1 MSQTLILNTHVTQ
14 ITNPTSSKI
23 HDQERAVSKRLLLSS
38 EIDMSVGRGSIFT
51 AILSTL
57 LLRIASRTSFVLL
70 GFYLGEH
77 FTSAT
82 VVALVLEAFYI
93 TELVLAPIVGSLSDR
108 LGRKPFLL
116 SAPFGQSCSSLSAV
130 GTLLFPHPHAT
141 PFDARLVVLLLIAL
155 VGRLLEGAA
164 TALNAPSSLG
174 YITEVTSGSDRLRAR
189 VMTAFEVATVGGLA
203 LAIPFGG
210 KVSSLLGTWGF
221 FVVIGRYVFNSML
234 IAFFLKESVQRTT
247 QVNTHHSLTENLS
260 LLRHK
265 RIFTFLPAWLSVN
278 ALVGAWMTLIT
289 IMLAYPEP
297 AASLRHP
304 GQLLYGG
311 FSQELATLLVG
322 GFGLLFL
329 AGMGLWMLVLPRL
342 RRTTVMFIGL
352 GGLSVSIFGLTLIN
366 GLAENLAHVPESS
379 KPLLLLLLFLVVL
392 GVLLLSGFTPAS
404 LTHLATISE
413 LLPGK
418 RGAVM
423 GLYSVVMGVGQL
435 IGASL
440 GGICVDL
447 GGFYGLMGFSVAL
460 GLTSLCSVLYIR
472 MHGHD
477 LIKGQSDTGG
487 LPQVNCQPMAS
498 LEKLLITLHGQESEH
513 GHWILSSSLHNQ

>member
-1 MSQTLILNTHVTQ
+1 MSKTLKLNTNVTQ
-14 ITNPTSSKI
+14 ITDSTPNKI
-23 HDQERAVSKRLLLSS
+23 HDKESEVSKRLILPTEAKL
-38 EIDMSVGRGSIFT
+38 SVGRGSIFT

-70 GFYLGEH
+70 GFYLGEQ

-116 SAPFGQSCSSLSAV
+116 SAPIVGSLAALCLAGV
-130 GTLLFPHPHAT
+130 ALLFPQPHAT
-141 PFDARLVVLLLIAL
+141 SIDVRLVVLLLAVL
-155 VGRLLEGAA
+155 VGRLLEGTA

-174 YITEVTSGSDRLRAR
+174 YITDVTSGSDKLRAQ

-210 KVSSLLGTWGF
+210 KISSLLGTWGF
-221 FVVIGRYVFNSML
+221 FVVIVLHLINGVL
-234 IAFFLKESVQRTT
+234 IACLLKESTQHTT
-247 QVNTHHSLTENLS
+247 QVKTRHSLTESLS

-265 RIFTFLPAWLSVN
+265 RIFTFLPAWLSIN

-311 FSQELATLLVG
+311 FSKEFATLLIG

-329 AGMGLWMLVLPRL
+329 VGMGLWLLVLPRL

-352 GGLSVSIFGLTLIN
+352 GGLNLSVLGLTLIN
-366 GLAENLAHVPESS
+366 GLAKNLTDMPDSS
-379 KPLLLLLLFLVVL
+379 KPMLLLLLFLVVL
-392 GVLLLSGFTPAS
+392 GVLLLSGFTPVS
-404 LTHLATISE
+404 LTHLAAISE

-435 IGASL
+435 MGASL
-440 GGICVDL
+440 GGLWVDL

-460 GLTSLCSVLYIR
+460 GLVSLGSVLYIR
-472 MHGHD
+472 IQGHD
-477 LIKGQSDTGG
+477 LIKSRSSNRWSASGQLPSYAFSGKAAHIAAQTG
-487 LPQVNCQPMAS
+487 
-498 LEKLLITLHGQESEH
+498 T
-513 GHWILSSSLHNQ
+513 

>member
-1 MSQTLILNTHVTQ
+1 MSQTLTLDPNVTH
-14 ITNPTSSKI
+14 IKNPTYSTT
-23 HDQERAVSKRLLLSS
+23 DDRERQVSKSLLLPS
-38 EIDMSVGRGSIFT
+38 EATMSVGRGSIYT
-51 AILSTL
+51 AIISTL

-82 VVALVLEAFYI
+82 IVALVLEAFYI

-116 SAPFGQSCSSLSAV
+116 SAPILGSLSALCFAGV
-130 GTLLFPHPHAT
+130 ALLFPQPHST
-141 PFDARLVVLLLIAL
+141 PSNAWLVILLLSVL

-164 TALNAPSSLG
+164 TALNVPSSLG
-174 YITEVTSGSDRLRAR
+174 YITDVTSSSDKLRTR

-210 KVSSLLGTWGF
+210 KISSILGTWGF
-221 FVVIGRYVFNSML
+221 FVVVALHLINAVL
-234 IAFFLKESVQRTT
+234 IACLLKERVKQTK
-247 QVNTHHSLTENLS
+247 QINTRHSLTESLS
-260 LLRHK
+260 LLRYK
-265 RIFTFLPAWLSVN
+265 RIFTFLPAWLSIN
-278 ALVGAWMTLIT
+278 ALVGAWITLIT
-289 IMLAYPEP
+289 IMLVYPEP

-311 FSQELATLLVG
+311 FSQEFATLLVG

-329 AGMGLWMLVLPRL
+329 AGMGLWMLLLPHM

-352 GGLSVSIFGLTLIN
+352 GGLNISVFGLTLIN
-366 GLAENLAHVPESS
+366 GLAENPAHMPDSS
-379 KPLLLLLLFLVVL
+379 KPLLLLLLFLVMF
-392 GVLLLSGFTPAS
+392 GVLLLSGFTPAL

-423 GLYSVVMGVGQL
+423 GLYSVV
-435 IGASL
+435 
-440 GGICVDL
+440 
-447 GGFYGLMGFSVAL
+447 
-460 GLTSLCSVLYIR
+460 
-472 MHGHD
+472 
-477 LIKGQSDTGG
+477 
-487 LPQVNCQPMAS
+487 
-498 LEKLLITLHGQESEH
+498 
-513 GHWILSSSLHNQ
+513 

>member
-1 MSQTLILNTHVTQ
+1 MSQTLILDTHVTH

-23 HDQERAVSKRLLLSS
+23 HDQDREVSKKLLLSS
-38 EIDMSVGRGSIFT
+38 EIDMSVGRRSIFT

-93 TELVLAPIVGSLSDR
+93 TELILAPIVGSFSDR

-116 SAPFGQSCSSLSAV
+116 SAPILGSLAALCLA
-130 GTLLFPHPHAT
+130 GATLLFPHPHTT
-141 PFDARLVVLLLIAL
+141 PFGTRLVALLLIVL
-155 VGRLLEGAA
+155 VGRLLEGTA

-174 YITEVTSGSDRLRAR
+174 YITEVTSGSDKLRAR

-210 KVSSLLGTWGF
+210 KISSLLGTWGF
-221 FVVIGRYVFNSML
+221 FVVIGLHVFNGML
-234 IAFFLKESVQRTT
+234 IAFCLKESIQRTT
-247 QVNTHHSLTENLS
+247 RVNTHHSLTENLS

-278 ALVGAWMTLIT
+278 ALVGAWMTLII
-289 IMLAYPEP
+289 IMLTYPEP

-311 FSQELATLLVG
+311 FSKEFATLSIG

-329 AGMGLWMLVLPRL
+329 AGMGMWMLVLPRL

-352 GGLSVSIFGLTLIN
+352 GGLGVSIFGLTLIN
-366 GLAENLAHVPESS
+366 ALAENPAHIPDNS
-379 KPLLLLLLFLVVL
+379 KSLLLLLLPLVVL

-404 LTHLATISE
+404 LTHMAAISE

-440 GGICVDL
+440 GGLCTDL
-447 GGFYGLMGFSVAL
+447 GGFYGLMGFSVVMGLVSL
-460 GLTSLCSVLYIR
+460 GSVLYIR
-472 MHGHD
+472 VHGHD
-477 LIKGQSDTGG
+477 LIKSQSRYRWSPSGK
-487 LPQVNCQPMAS
+487 LPSYAYS
-498 LEKLLITLHGQESEH
+498 GKLLT
-513 GHWILSSSLHNQ
+513 

>member
-1 MSQTLILNTHVTQ
+1 MSQTLILDTHVTH
-14 ITNPTSSKI
+14 ITNPTPSKI
-23 HDQERAVSKRLLLSS
+23 HDQEREVSKKLLLPS
-38 EIDMSVGRGSIFT
+38 EAKMSVDRGSIFT

-82 VVALVLEAFYI
+82 VVVLVLEAFYI
-93 TELVLAPIVGSLSDR
+93 TELILAPIVGSLSDR

-116 SAPFGQSCSSLSAV
+116 SAPLMGSVAALCLAV

-141 PFDARLVVLLLIAL
+141 PFDARLVVLLLIVL
-155 VGRLLEGAA
+155 VGRLIEGTA

-174 YITEVTSGSDRLRAR
+174 YITEVTSDSDRLRAR

-221 FVVIGRYVFNSML
+221 FVVITLHLINGML
-234 IAFFLKESVQRTT
+234 IAFFLKESVQRTM

-418 RGAVM
+418 RGVVM

-447 GGFYGLMGFSVAL
+447 GGFYGLMGFSVVL
-460 GLTSLCSVLYIR
+460 GLTSLGSVLYIR
-472 MHGHD
+472 IHGHD
-477 LIKGQSDTGG
+477 LIMGQSRYRWSASGKLPPCAFFVKATHNVARTG
-487 LPQVNCQPMAS
+487 
-498 LEKLLITLHGQESEH
+498 T
-513 GHWILSSSLHNQ
+513 

>member
-1 MSQTLILNTHVTQ
+1 MSQTLVLDTNVPQ
-14 ITNPTSSKI
+14 IANPTSSQVHNK
-23 HDQERAVSKRLLLSS
+23 EREVSKRLLLSP
-38 EIDMSVGRGSIFT
+38 EANMSVGRGSIFA

-82 VVALVLEAFYI
+82 IVALVLEAFYI

-116 SAPFGQSCSSLSAV
+116 SAPLV
-130 GTLLFPHPHAT
+130 GSVAALCLAGAALLFPHPQAT
-141 PFDARLVVLLLIAL
+141 PFDARLVVLLLIVL

-164 TALNAPSSLG
+164 TALNVPSSLG
-174 YITEVTSGSDRLRAR
+174 YITEITSGSDKLRAR
-189 VMTAFEVATVGGLA
+189 VMTAFD
-203 LAIPFGG
+203 
-210 KVSSLLGTWGF
+210 
-221 FVVIGRYVFNSML
+221 
-234 IAFFLKESVQRTT
+234 
-247 QVNTHHSLTENLS
+247 
-260 LLRHK
+260 
-265 RIFTFLPAWLSVN
+265 IFTFLPAWLSIN

-289 IMLAYPEP
+289 IMLTYPEP
-297 AASLRHP
+297 AADLRFP

-311 FSQELATLLVG
+311 FSKEFATLLIG

-366 GLAENLAHVPESS
+366 GLAENPAHVFDSS
-379 KPLLLLLLFLVVL
+379 KPLLLLLLSLVML

-404 LTHLATISE
+404 LTHMAAISE
-413 LLPGK
+413 LLPDK

-423 GLYSVVMGVGQL
+423 GLYSVIMGVGQL

-440 GGICVDL
+440 GGLCVDL
-447 GGFYGLMGFSVAL
+447 GGFYGLMGFSVAMGLVSL
-460 GLTSLCSVLYIR
+460 GSVLYIR
-472 MHGHD
+472 VHGHD
-477 LIKGQSDTGG
+477 LIKSQSRYRWPATGK
-487 LPQVNCQPMAS
+487 LAS
-498 LEKLLITLHGQESEH
+498 HAFTKKAAT
-513 GHWILSSSLHNQ
+513 SLHR

>member
-1 MSQTLILNTHVTQ
+1 MSQTLLLDSHVTQ
-14 ITNPTSSKI
+14 KDNPTFI
-23 HDQERAVSKRLLLSS
+23 QVYDQEREVSNRILLPS
-38 EIDMSVGRGSIFT
+38 EAKMSVGRGSIFT

-82 VVALVLEAFYI
+82 VVVLVLEAFYI
-93 TELVLAPIVGSLSDR
+93 TELILAPIVGSLSDR

-116 SAPFGQSCSSLSAV
+116 SAPLIGSVASLCLA
-130 GTLLFPHPHAT
+130 GATLLFPHPHAT
-141 PFDARLVVLLLIAL
+141 PFDARLVVLLLIVL

-174 YITEVTSGSDRLRAR
+174 YITEVTSDSDRLRAR

-210 KVSSLLGTWGF
+210 KISSLLGTWGF
-221 FVVIGRYVFNSML
+221 FVVITLHLINVVL
-234 IAFFLKESVQRTT
+234 IAFFLKESVKRTT
-247 QVNTHHSLTENLS
+247 QINTHHSLTESLS

-278 ALVGAWMTLIT
+278 ALVGAWITLII

-379 KPLLLLLLFLVVL
+379 KPLLLLLLPLVVL

-404 LTHLATISE
+404 LTHLAAISE

-447 GGFYGLMGFSVAL
+447 GGFYGLMGFSVLL
-460 GLTSLCSVLYIR
+460 GLTSLGSVLYIR
-472 MHGHD
+472 IHGHD
-477 LIKGQSDTGG
+477 LIKSQSRYRRSASGQLPTYGFSGKASHNVAQTG
-487 LPQVNCQPMAS
+487 
-498 LEKLLITLHGQESEH
+498 T
-513 GHWILSSSLHNQ
+513 

>member
-1 MSQTLILNTHVTQ
+1 MSQTPVLDTNVPQ
-14 ITNPTSSKI
+14 IANPTSSQVHNK
-23 HDQERAVSKRLLLSS
+23 EREVSKRLLLSP
-38 EIDMSVGRGSIFT
+38 EANMSVGRGSIFA

-82 VVALVLEAFYI
+82 IVALVLEAFYI

-116 SAPFGQSCSSLSAV
+116 SAPLV
-130 GTLLFPHPHAT
+130 GSVAALCLAGAALLFPHPQAT
-141 PFDARLVVLLLIAL
+141 PFDARLVVLLLIVL
-155 VGRLLEGAA
+155 VGRLLEGVA
-164 TALNAPSSLG
+164 TALNVPSSLG
-174 YITEVTSGSDRLRAR
+174 YITEITSGSDKLRAR
-189 VMTAFEVATVGGLA
+189 VMTAFEVSTVGGLA

-210 KVSSLLGTWGF
+210 KISSLLGSWGF
-221 FVVIGRYVFNSML
+221 FVVIALNL
-234 IAFFLKESVQRTT
+234 INVVLITSLLKESAQRKT
-247 QVNTHHSLTENLS
+247 QVNTRHSLTNSLS

-265 RIFTFLPAWLSVN
+265 RIFTFLPAWLSIN

-289 IMLAYPEP
+289 IMLTYPEP
-297 AASLRHP
+297 TADLRFP

-311 FSQELATLLVG
+311 FSKEFATLLIG

-366 GLAENLAHVPESS
+366 GLAENPAHVSDSS
-379 KPLLLLLLFLVVL
+379 KPLLLLLLSLVML

-404 LTHLATISE
+404 LTHMAAISE
-413 LLPGK
+413 LLPDK

-423 GLYSVVMGVGQL
+423 GLYSVIMGVGQL

-440 GGICVDL
+440 GGLCVDL
-447 GGFYGLMGFSVAL
+447 GGFYGLMGFSVAMGLVSL
-460 GLTSLCSVLYIR
+460 GSVLYIR
-472 MHGHD
+472 VHGHD
-477 LIKGQSDTGG
+477 LIKSQSRYRWPTTGK
-487 LPQVNCQPMAS
+487 LAS
-498 LEKLLITLHGQESEH
+498 HAFTKKAAT
-513 GHWILSSSLHNQ
+513 SLHR